1 MSDRSSAGEALA
13 CALQEALPVGS
24 LVVVC
29 WRSAYGRLSESFTPG
44 VDAPLR
50 ADAGALLE
58 RDPPAVGASD
68 DCGGDRIEA
77 AWWLEDGS
85 RAAIVACLPQ
95 ALPTPLRAAWLAM
108 ARRIVAADLSAVRA
122 HARAEALEK
131 SERLQQALYGI
142 ADLAGSGLEMTDL
155 LSRIHG
161 VVCGLMYAENFY
173 IVLYDDVADTM
184 RFLYFADRNDPYVA
198 DPQRVIRGD
207 EMPTSLTLALL
218 RHGEPLQG
226 SSAALRDLL
235 GVPPDEYHGPDS
247 ADWLGVPMRRDER
260 VCGAIVV
267 QNYESA
273 GSYGEE
279 DRALLSFVAQHILTA
294 LDRFGAREELER
306 HVAERTYALQL
317 SNRDLQAEIIE
328 RQRSERLQ
336 RALFRIAELTITSD
350 TLGRF
355 YSQVHDVVS
364 ELLYARNFYIALLSD
379 DGDRL
384 QFPYSIDER
393 DMIRESRQLAGGLT
407 EYVIR
412 QGRPL
417 LADRHRIAELN
428 SRGEVRSH
436 GSAAHC
442 WLGVPLYRDDSVVG
456 VIAIQSYSRAISFN
470 ARDQELLTFVAH
482 HISIGLARKQ
492 AQDRLVTAHGEL
504 EQRVASRTR
513 ELAHTNAELLAQIG
527 ERVRA
532 EQKLTHQA
540 LHDALTGLPNRG
552 QLLERL
558 DDAIARARREQ
569 RAFAVLF
576 LDLDRFKLVND
587 SVGHSAGD
595 ELLVESSRRI
605 VSTVRSNDTVAR
617 LGGDEF
623 AILIENIDGLGVAE
637 DLASRVLRTLGEPC
651 WVAGREVFPSASIG
665 IAMWHPRYRNGIE
678 LLRDADAAMYRA
690 KGAGRG
696 RCAVFDEE
704 MREQAMRILDLEA
717 DLRRAINGDAFIA
730 YYQPIVR
737 LDDHG
742 LIGHEALL
750 RWRHEKRGLLLPRE
764 FIGLGEDSGLIE
776 EADWILYGRVV
787 TELARGGDGY
797 ISVNVSPRHFRS
809 GDFADRLLRMIDEAG
824 ADPRRLRI
832 EITEVALLD
841 DVPRAL
847 RMLRILRNHGVL
859 AQLDDF
865 GTGFSALSYLHR
877 FPIECLKID
886 QSFVAGLVGE
896 SRPES
901 VAVVRAIQALAGTL
915 GIHTIGEGVETEA
928 QRTALREL
936 GCTYGQGYLFGH
948 PGEHIRS
955 AASIAESYRAGLLG
969 SDAVAALADGSGLIE
984 LGADEALPA
993 EVDPIA
999 SDRVEAAAAKA
1010 ASTLIR

>member
-637 DLASRVLRTLGEPC
+637 ELASRVLRTLGEPC

-955 AASIAESYRAGLLG
+955 AASIAESYSAGLLG
-969 SDAVAALADGSGLIE
+969 SDAVVALADGSGLIE